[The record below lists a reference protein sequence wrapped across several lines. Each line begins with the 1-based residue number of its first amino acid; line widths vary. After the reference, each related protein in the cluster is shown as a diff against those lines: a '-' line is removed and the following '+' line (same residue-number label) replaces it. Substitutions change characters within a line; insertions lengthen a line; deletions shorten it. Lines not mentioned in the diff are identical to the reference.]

1 MFQKMLYDW
10 FFKALEIVGV
20 AFIGYG
26 LFILIERTFAT
37 LWAIIGISIIFW
49 FFTPI
54 IKPYL
59 DIVRKWIYKKWTGI
73 DEETF

>member
-1 MFQKMLYDW
+1 MFKEFIYNFLW
-10 FFKALEIVGV
+10 KALEIVLV
-20 AFIGYG
+20 AILGYG
-26 LFILIERTFAT
+26 IFVLLESTFAT

-59 DIVRKWIYKKWTGI
+59 DAVRKWIYVKWTGI
-73 DEETF
+73 DEEDF